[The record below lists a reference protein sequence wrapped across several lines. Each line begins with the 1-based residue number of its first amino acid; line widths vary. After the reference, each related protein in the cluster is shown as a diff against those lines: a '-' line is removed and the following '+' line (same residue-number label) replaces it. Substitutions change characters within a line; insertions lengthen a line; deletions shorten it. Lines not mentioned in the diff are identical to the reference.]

1 MISLTI
7 KDTKTFMSH
16 LLIKDTFDNM
26 LLSEAAIVTGNTYNI
41 NGSINRSFF
50 SDDELASLASPSYSQ
65 WSKIKP
71 VCFGLIK
78 GNKVPTSLKII
89 FLLSEGDTSQLAG
102 QTDINPEDI
111 NGLFINIRYS
121 DSGLT
126 LVTAGA
132 ISNTYDRIMKGAV
145 VDYIGYDGKHKLLRS
160 LTANLAD
167 FYVVIGIMLAQ
178 LGRGKR

>member
-1 MISLTI
+1 MVQST
-7 KDTKTFMSH
+7 
-16 LLIKDTFDNM
+16 
-26 LLSEAAIVTGNTYNI
+26 
-41 NGSINRSFF
+41 
-50 SDDELASLASPSYSQ
+50 DDELASLASPSYSQ

-126 LVTAGA
+126 LVTGTSVRTFTLDKSLEHAFDSYVKVFLETSGINYEE
-132 ISNTYDRIMKGAV
+132 IS
-145 VDYIGYDGKHKLLRS
+145 
-160 LTANLAD
+160 
-167 FYVVIGIMLAQ
+167 
-178 LGRGKR
+178 

>member
-50 SDDELASLASPSYSQ
+50 SDDELASLA
-65 WSKIKP
+65 
-71 VCFGLIK
+71 
-78 GNKVPTSLKII
+78 I

-126 LVTAGA
+126 LVTGTSVRTFTLDKSLEHAFDSYVKVFLETSGINYEE
-132 ISNTYDRIMKGAV
+132 IS
-145 VDYIGYDGKHKLLRS
+145 
-160 LTANLAD
+160 
-167 FYVVIGIMLAQ
+167 
-178 LGRGKR
+178 

>member
-50 SDDELASLASPSYSQ
+50 SDDELASLASPSNSQ

-126 LVTAGA
+126 LVTGTSVRTFTLDKSLEHAFDSYVKVFLETSGINYEE
-132 ISNTYDRIMKGAV
+132 IS
-145 VDYIGYDGKHKLLRS
+145 
-160 LTANLAD
+160 
-167 FYVVIGIMLAQ
+167 
-178 LGRGKR
+178 

>member
-1 MISLTI
+1 MRYFIYYINFNGVLNMISLTI

-41 NGSINRSFF
+41 NGSINRS
-50 SDDELASLASPSYSQ
+50 SLASPSYSQ

-126 LVTAGA
+126 LVTGTSVRTFTLDKSLEHAFDSYVKVFLETSGINYEE
-132 ISNTYDRIMKGAV
+132 IS
-145 VDYIGYDGKHKLLRS
+145 
-160 LTANLAD
+160 
-167 FYVVIGIMLAQ
+167 
-178 LGRGKR
+178 

>member
-71 VCFGLIK
+71 VCFSLIK

-102 QTDINPEDI
+102 QTDINPE
-111 NGLFINIRYS
+111 
-121 DSGLT
+121 
-126 LVTAGA
+126 
-132 ISNTYDRIMKGAV
+132 
-145 VDYIGYDGKHKLLRS
+145 
-160 LTANLAD
+160 
-167 FYVVIGIMLAQ
+167 
-178 LGRGKR
+178 

>member
-50 SDDELASLASPSYSQ
+50 SDDERASLASPSYSQ

-126 LVTAGA
+126 LVTGTSVRTFTLDKSLEHAFDSYVKVFLETSGINYEE
-132 ISNTYDRIMKGAV
+132 IS
-145 VDYIGYDGKHKLLRS
+145 
-160 LTANLAD
+160 
-167 FYVVIGIMLAQ
+167 
-178 LGRGKR
+178 